1 MDRGA
6 PGTHRGRHLHPGL
19 SQASPDALLAPRA
32 QPRAAPDLALRHGQG
47 TIHPAT
53 VTHVRGEGMKIGNR
67 VPETY
72 FETTGSGESDVTI
85 HAGSYHLALREAGIE
100 MANIMTYS
108 SILPATA
115 RRIAYPGRDAF
126 THGEVMESIVA
137 QSSCG
142 PGERATAGVIY
153 GWLID
158 PITQDRKSTRL
169 NSSHGSISYDVFC
182 LKSKRIRCRM

>member
-1 MDRGA
+1 CPRAWRLIWPSTHEHGSRSTRDT
-6 PGTHRGRHLHPGL
+6 PGTTPASRTISSIAGCTTGTTCPASCSTGPG
-19 SQASPDALLAPRA
+19 PPPRA
-32 QPRAAPDLALRHGQG
+32 RDDPPGDSH
-47 TIHPAT
+47 
-53 VTHVRGEGMKIGNR
+53 HVRGEGMKIGNR

-126 THGEVMESIVA
+126 THGE
-137 QSSCG
+137 
-142 PGERATAGVIY
+142 
-153 GWLID
+153 
-158 PITQDRKSTRL
+158 
-169 NSSHGSISYDVFC
+169 
-182 LKSKRIRCRM
+182 